1 MTIPESNKDSFAAPQ
16 SPAEEKMAT
25 LWMECFKI
33 DKLSVHDNFFDIGG
47 HSIMAMHLIARIRGH
62 FQINMPIRL
71 VFELPTVREMAE
83 WITNQQATDS
93 EEDK

>member
-1 MTIPESNKDSFAAPQ
+1 MTSLENNDDSLGAPQ
-16 SPAEEKMAT
+16 SPVEEKMAT
-25 LWMECFKI
+25 LWIECFKI
-33 DKLSVHDNFFDIGG
+33 DKLSVHDNFFEIGG
-47 HSIMAMHLIARIRGH
+47 HSIMAMRLITRIREY